1 MATTSERTEVGRR
14 GAPELRGPAAV
25 AAAGV
30 LAVQAAQLL
39 ASTIVSFVNSASF
52 ATSLVIVAS
61 IGEQIAFAG
70 VPFALGVFLTLWL
83 VRPVVARSSVWRV
96 IGGGAIAAVGGGI
109 LMFVV
114 QLLLQIVRSP
124 DYNLMGRIPGVS
136 AFYSVG
142 SSLNAIINGMPLV
155 VLAVVLLW
163 LYLRRRANS
172 PAISGT
178 LEEA

>member
-1 MATTSERTEVGRR
+1 MAKTSESIEAARR

-39 ASTIVSFVNSASF
+39 ASTMVSFVNSASF

-61 IGEQIAFAG
+61 SGEQIVFALL
-70 VPFALGVFLTLWL
+70 PFALGVFLTLWL
-83 VRPVVARSSVWRV
+83 VRPVVARSSVWRA
-96 IGGGAIAAVGGGI
+96 IGAGAIAAVGGGI

-114 QLLLQIVRSP
+114 HLLLQIVRSP

-155 VLAVVLLW
+155 VLAAVLLW

-172 PAISGT
+172 PSISGT